1 MLRWGRRKAGWAEA
15 TASMQAGGRRD
26 VLPGDDLVQVDL
38 AGNAL
43 PREREKRKGEEMQKQ
58 TPVQYEV

>member
-1 MLRWGRRKAGWAEA
+1 
-15 TASMQAGGRRD
+15 MQAGGRRD